1 MNSEFDSS
9 NEHPFING
17 FDEWVVCRVFHKS
30 TGTQRSEVSDHRLN
44 TFVEELLNTQ
54 PQLPPLM
61 DHSGLNFDPSFSS
74 GHSYFSHDQHEIL
87 QKEGDYKNIF
97 VSSYNY
103 KFDNDTNQAS
113 SSMSEHQYVG
123 KNAQCLPSGSTLYS
137 PNNGVKIEKNNA
149 FDKRK
154 MEHLIPT
161 FNQVRKINVS
171 NDVKVSNDM
180 TNNET
185 SSTSML
191 SEHDLRTREY
201 YNDDSDTSTFSELDS
216 LLQY

>member
-1 MNSEFDSS
+1 
-9 NEHPFING
+9 
-17 FDEWVVCRVFHKS
+17 
-30 TGTQRSEVSDHRLN
+30 
-44 TFVEELLNTQ
+44 
-54 PQLPPLM
+54 M
-61 DHSGLNFDPSFSS
+61 DHSGLNFDPSFTGS
-74 GHSYFSHDQHEIL
+74 HSYFSNDQHEIL
-87 QKEGDYKNIF
+87 QKEEDYKNIF
-97 VSSYNY
+97 VSSYNN
-103 KFDNDTNQAS
+103 KFDNDAYQAS

-123 KNAQCLPSGSTLYS
+123 KSAQCLPSGSTLYS
-137 PNNGVKIEKNNA
+137 PNNGIKIEKNNA

-154 MEHLIPT
+154 MEHLILT

-171 NDVKVSNDM
+171 NDVKISNDM

-201 YNDDSDTSTFSELDS
+201 YNDDDDDNDPSTFSELDS